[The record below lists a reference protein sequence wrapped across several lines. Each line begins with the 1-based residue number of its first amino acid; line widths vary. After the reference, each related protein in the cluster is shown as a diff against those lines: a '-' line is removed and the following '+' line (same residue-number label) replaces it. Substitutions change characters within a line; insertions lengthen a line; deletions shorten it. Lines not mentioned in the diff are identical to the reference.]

1 MADRDAIL
9 DSAFADDGMEDAC
22 REITTKPYKAV
33 QNAMDTYM
41 RETCLELLEY
51 MAKNEVSCEVNMAK
65 EKRFYFK
72 GQWISKEE
80 LFENFL

>member
-9 DSAFADDGMEDAC
+9 DDSFSNDGMEDAC

-33 QNAMDTYM
+33 QSAMDEYM
-41 RETCLELLEY
+41 KSTCLELLDY
-51 MAKNEVSCEVNMAK
+51 MAKNNVNAYTAK
-65 EKRFYFK
+65 NGISYFMYK
-72 GQWISKEE
+72 GQSLTKDK